1 MGWHV
6 LLPGDDPLVDWWR
19 LYGDAAEAQGWS
31 LFECSGDGRPPI
43 ELERVD
49 EMGIF
54 DDDQQAWRFV
64 VRNAQA
70 GDLACATALH
80 VLARESPTE
89 HAAII
94 AHHRYDNPGG
104 SSMLIVTNSV
114 DTDERLARLF
124 VGWVV
129 GILLET
135 GDMLDI
141 TVTSVERNEHGFV
154 TLDGPEFDEQNPD
167 IPGPHRSIALVDIE
181 GLEVY

>member
-1 MGWHV
+1 
-6 LLPGDDPLVDWWR
+6 
-19 LYGDAAEAQGWS
+19 
-31 LFECSGDGRPPI
+31 
-43 ELERVD
+43 
-49 EMGIF
+49 
-54 DDDQQAWRFV
+54 
-64 VRNAQA
+64 
-70 GDLACATALH
+70 
-80 VLARESPTE
+80 
-89 HAAII
+89 
-94 AHHRYDNPGG
+94 
-104 SSMLIVTNSV
+104 MLIVTNSV